1 MNVLLSCFKHVST
14 DIKYKLFKAFC
25 MSLYGCELWDL
36 SSNHVNVFYITWK
49 KCIRRLLG
57 LPTMTHNILIHEIVH
72 DIPAEG
78 QIHTRFLKFIKKGLT
93 SVNTCVRLCTTLMI
107 QGSRSDAGK
116 SLNFVCHK
124 YNIDKYNIVNISNQ
138 VIDHK
143 YFDCTTE
150 TATSAGN
157 IIDLLYIR
165 DNLKYYKFNLDDVQ
179 EMIDYLCL
187 C

>member
-1 MNVLLSCFKHVST
+1 M
-14 DIKYKLFKAFC
+14 
-25 MSLYGCELWDL
+25 
-36 SSNHVNVFYITWK
+36 
-49 KCIRRLLG
+49 
-57 LPTMTHNILIHEIVH
+57 
-72 DIPAEG
+72 
-78 QIHTRFLKFIKKGLT
+78 
-93 SVNTCVRLCTTLMI
+93 
-107 QGSRSDAGK
+107 
-116 SLNFVCHK
+116 
-124 YNIDKYNIVNISNQ
+124 NISNQ

-187 C
+187 CQLHKVNHLCTITCSCTMSTNKQYYYYYQHLR

>member
-1 MNVLLSCFKHVST
+1 M
-14 DIKYKLFKAFC
+14 
-25 MSLYGCELWDL
+25 G
-36 SSNHVNVFYITWK
+36 
-49 KCIRRLLG
+49 
-57 LPTMTHNILIHEIVH
+57 
-72 DIPAEG
+72 
-78 QIHTRFLKFIKKGLT
+78 
-93 SVNTCVRLCTTLMI
+93 VNTCVRLCTTLMI